1 MTLEQEEMVGSREHA
16 ILHDLAACGHYIHVH
31 QGGRAGQEP
40 IIGFM
45 RLEGGTVTQG
55 ALAEHFELASGSIS
69 EVLSKLEREGL
80 CIREKDDS
88 DRRKV
93 VVRLTPEG
101 CRRADSYIEER
112 REFEETG
119 FACLSDA
126 ERDELLRLL
135 DKVVAQWE
143 EVRCPER

>member
-1 MTLEQEEMVGSREHA
+1 M
-16 ILHDLAACGHYIHVH
+16 
-31 QGGRAGQEP
+31 
-40 IIGFM
+40 
-45 RLEGGTVTQG
+45 
-55 ALAEHFELASGSIS
+55 
-69 EVLSKLEREGL
+69 LSKLEREGL

-143 EVRCPER
+143 EVLCPER